1 MGEATAN
8 ARRLCEELMAERV
21 DPPLNRPKYRA
32 VILFGDGEGKPR
44 TVSPPYSVA
53 RQSDC

>member
-44 TVSPPYSVA
+44 TVLPTYSVA